1 MNSRRNWAAGLW
13 TLLLLLPGGT
23 VAQSQT
29 ISVNPVMVKGP
40 KDAPVTIVEFSDY
53 Q

>member
-1 MNSRRNWAAGLW
+1 MLSRNGLTAGLW
-13 TLLLLLPGGT
+13 ALLLLLPGGAL
-23 VAQSQT
+23 AQSLT

-40 KDAPVTIVEFSDY
+40 MHAPVIVVEFSDY